1 MKIPINK
8 YILNDVE
15 LFSDSLLKR
24 KADLQIIIDASL
36 QHNFETEF
44 EELTFTGK
52 YVQGLKRVLQKG
64 ADFQEIDNLDH
75 VKKDLTENMEKV
87 IGDIRALLIHSSE
100 TNKKHFDDT
109 YLSLTSNCFQNLN
122 DLLDDLEWVKK
133 YLNYQKRSD
142 KN

>member
-8 YILNDVE
+8 NILNDVE

-24 KADLQIIIDASL
+24 KADLQIIIDESL
-36 QHNFETEF
+36 QNNFGAKF

-64 ADFQEIDNLDH
+64 GEFQEIDNLDH
-75 VKKDLTENMEKV
+75 VNKDLTENMEKV

-100 TNKKHFDDT
+100 TNIKYFEDS
-109 YLSLTSNCFQNLN
+109 YLSLTPNCFQNLN
-122 DLLDDLEWVKK
+122 DLLEDLEWVKK
-133 YLNYQKRSD
+133 YLNYQKHSD

>member
-1 MKIPINK
+1 MKIPINEN
-8 YILNDVE
+8 ILNDVE
-15 LFSDSLLKR
+15 NFSDSLLKR
-24 KADLQIIIDASL
+24 RADLQIIIDESL
-36 QHNFETEF
+36 QNNYEAEF

-64 ADFQEIDNLDH
+64 ADFQEIENLDH

-100 TNKKHFDDT
+100 TNKKYFEDS
-109 YLSLTSNCFQNLN
+109 YLSLTPNCFHNLN
-122 DLLDDLEWVKK
+122 DLLEDLELVKK

-142 KN
+142 NN

>member
-1 MKIPINK
+1 MKSQINEN
-8 YILNDVE
+8 ILNDVE

-24 KADLQIIIDASL
+24 KADLQIITNESL
-36 QHNFETEF
+36 QNNFEAEF

-52 YVQGLKRVLQKG
+52 YVQGLKRVLKKG

-87 IGDIRALLIHSSE
+87 IEDIRALLIHLSE
-100 TNKKHFDDT
+100 TNKKYFEDT
-109 YLSLTSNCFQNLN
+109 YLSLTPNCFQNLN
-122 DLLDDLEWVKK
+122 DLLEDLEWVKK
-133 YLNYQKRSD
+133 YLNHQKRSD

>member
-8 YILNDVE
+8 NILNEVE
-15 LFSDSLLKR
+15 IFSDSLLKR
-24 KADLQIIIDASL
+24 KTDLQIIFYECL
-36 QHNFETEF
+36 NNNLEKEF

-64 ADFQEIDNLDH
+64 AEFQEIDNLDH

-100 TNKKHFDDT
+100 TNKKYFDDT
-109 YLSLTSNCFQNLN
+109 YLSLTPNCFQNLN
-122 DLLDDLEWVKK
+122 DLLEDLELVKK

>member
-1 MKIPINK
+1 MNIPINK
-8 YILNDVE
+8 NILNDVE

-24 KADLQIIIDASL
+24 KADLQIIIDESL
-36 QHNFETEF
+36 QHDFGAEF
-44 EELTFTGK
+44 EDLIFTGK

-87 IGDIRALLIHSSE
+87 IGDIRGLLIHASE
-100 TNKKHFDDT
+100 TNKKYFEDT
-109 YLSLTSNCFQNLN
+109 YLSLTPNCFQNLN
-122 DLLDDLEWVKK
+122 DLMDDLEWIKK
-133 YLNYQKRSD
+133 YLNYQKHSD